1 MAGSFASRS
10 APRRSAWEWSSSR
23 FGVAIRRKRPPR
35 RNLPGLQIVASNISL
50 DQVRHV
56 AKLARLAL
64 REDQLVKYAPQLGA
78 ILQYIEQIN
87 RIDKSGVEP
96 MAHALPLHNVFRED
110 VVEPSL
116 PLEKVLKNA
125 PQTVGPFFKVPKIIG
140 GDEDSAG

>member
-1 MAGSFASRS
+1 MA
-10 APRRSAWEWSSSR
+10 E
-23 FGVAIRRKRPPR
+23 
-35 RNLPGLQIVASNISL
+35 ISL

-64 REDQLVKYAPQLGA
+64 REDQLAKYAPQLGA

-116 PLEKVLKNA
+116 PLKEVLKNA
-125 PQTVGPFFKVPKIIG
+125 PQTDGPFFKVPKIIG